1 MILPVHRFIVII
13 AAVGVAVSLL
23 LLLLGGY
30 LKQLGL
36 IMT

>member
-1 MILPVHRFIVII
+1 MIVSVHRFIVII
-13 AAVGVAVSLL
+13 AGVGVAVSLL
-23 LLLLGGY
+23 LLLLGGD